1 MRSIAG
7 LKLTRK
13 CVSNWHSILVVYLRI
28 KSSTIARFEDGK
40 EIVISRTNYDEFQ
53 EEVFKR
59 FMQDRG
65 YRYSTRDGKKVAYT
79 PDGLQ
84 IMYLIPYSFML
95 DEVFVTKE
103 YGERNLRG
111 RVVIDA
117 GTYMA
122 ETCRKQGASKVSQ
135 IRILSYIRGKSTTNI
150 INNIIDAYGEHS

>member
-1 MRSIAG
+1 MRSIA
-7 LKLTRK
+7 KLTRK
-13 CVSNWHSILVVYLRI
+13 CVSNWLLVVYLRI

-40 EIVISRTNYDEFQ
+40 EIVISRTNYD
-53 EEVFKR
+53 VFKR